1 MAGRDVARPEPGSAA
16 ALDADGRRG
25 GRCAGAAFLAGRPC
39 AFFRAQVGS
48 QRFLTG
54 AILWKL
60 MAFPFCFPVAVSR
73 FAFDVE
79 NVTGFRDRKSNSPL
93 RVP

>member
-16 ALDADGRRG
+16 ALDADGAPGRAVRR
-25 GRCAGAAFLAGRPC
+25 RRLLGRPC

-73 FAFDVE
+73 FAFDME